1 MSSLPRLS
9 RPVLVVFSVC
19 LAAAC
24 AVHLADLWRHGWLPY
39 HFAPLALNVY
49 WTALTFF
56 DALAAVLLLW
66 QPRTGLALT
75 LLIIT
80 SDVTLNLFAHF
91 YLRLHL
97 KPLMLLLQVIFFV
110 AVVASVSYARASG
123 PANERSNRVLELTP
137 DRHVKRFQG

>member
-9 RPVLVVFSVC
+9 RPVLIVFSVC

-24 AVHLADLWRHGWLPY
+24 AVHLVDLWRHGWLPY
-39 HFAPLALNVY
+39 RFAPLALNAY
-49 WTALTFF
+49 WSALTFF
-56 DALAAVLLLW
+56 DALGAVLLLW

-97 KPLMLLLQVIFFV
+97 KPLTLSLQLIFFL
-110 AVVASVSYARASG
+110 AVVAAISYARATG
-123 PANERSNRVLELTP
+123 PATRTS
-137 DRHVKRFQG
+137 

>member
-9 RPVLVVFSVC
+9 RPVLIVFSVC

-39 HFAPLALNVY
+39 HFAPLPLNAY

-56 DALAAVLLLW
+56 DALAAVLLVW
-66 QPRTGLALT
+66 QPRTGLALA

-80 SDVTLNLFAHF
+80 SDVTLNLFARF

-97 KPLMLLLQVIFFV
+97 KPLTLSLQVIFFV
-110 AVVASVSYARASG
+110 AVVAAIFDARGHRTSHMNDLTRRSG
-123 PANERSNRVLELTP
+123 
-137 DRHVKRFQG
+137 

>member
-1 MSSLPRLS
+1 
-9 RPVLVVFSVC
+9 V
-19 LAAAC
+19 
-24 AVHLADLWRHGWLPY
+24 PY
-39 HFAPLALNVY
+39 HFAPLALNAC

-66 QPRTGLALT
+66 QPRTGLALA

-97 KPLMLLLQVIFFV
+97 KPLTLSLQVIFFV
-110 AVVASVSYARASG
+110 AVVAAISYARTTG
-123 PANERSNRVLELTP
+123 PATRTI
-137 DRHVKRFQG
+137 